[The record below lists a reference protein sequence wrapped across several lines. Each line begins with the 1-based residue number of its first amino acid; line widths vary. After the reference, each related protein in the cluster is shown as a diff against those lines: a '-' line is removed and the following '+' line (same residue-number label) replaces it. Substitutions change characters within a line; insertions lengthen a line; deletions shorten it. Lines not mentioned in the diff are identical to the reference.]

1 MSDRFSEN
9 LTEEQQ
15 LESLMALSNAIANGL
30 TIYTRRV
37 SCELISCRDCPL
49 NVKMDWSSNSGY
61 CCIVVLLQNR
71 IAELEE
77 RNAGQN

>member
-1 MSDRFSEN
+1 MSDRFSRL

-15 LESLMALSNAIANGL
+15 LDSLMNLSKAIANGL
-30 TIYTRRV
+30 SLYMRRV

-49 NVKMDWSSNSGY
+49 NVKMPDMQNNY

-71 IAELEE
+71 LSELEE